1 MVIRIFFLILIG
13 LINIMGIAQPSDHSP
28 NRYITGQKYLDIKVI
43 DMSNRSLSISVE
55 WDKSWRDKENWDAAW
70 VVLKGKTS
78 NDRFDH
84 INVTRQPLIIANNS
98 SDSTEPEFYIPND
111 NRGFFIYRNEISSGD
126 NRWVVEIPLPIVGRY
141 TEIKAYGVEMVFIP
155 EGPFELGTTKSL
167 RDRKAARDKDW
178 IRYTPPAPLSAFF
191 KANPDAEDFYGG
203 VYTVESE
210 RPISIGKNQ
219 GELYYLDAKFLKNF
233 SSGDK
238 KGILKKEFPKGFQS
252 FYQMKYEL
260 TQQQYVDFLNSLTA
274 TQKENRWFEDI
285 GVLPQSPY
293 ELRYT
298 IKKKGGK
305 FSTDRPHRAASYI
318 SWSDGLAWADWM
330 GLRPMTEL
338 EFEKSARGPQPA
350 QFREFVWGVNERRCA
365 NAFIKDSKIMNPD
378 GTLAQS
384 EAHSIRVDGNVH
396 VFMRDQ
402 LENSDNL
409 CTPGGSNYFPS
420 YPACRALK
428 GGDAKWGPLRV
439 GIHGIFS
446 NGDRIKAGS
455 GYYGTMELAGNLNEQ
470 LITVGHPQ
478 GRQFQGTHGDGE
490 LTNDGQASNADWF
503 ADAEIFYICT
513 RGAGWVSHP
522 NHARTADRFG
532 GLKMNGNRR
541 SAARGFRAVRTV
553 NLNEF

>member
-55 WDKSWRDKENWDAAW
+55 WDKSWRDKQNWDAAW

-78 NDRFDH
+78 NDRFEH

-167 RDRKAARDKDW
+167 RDRKAARDQDW

-260 TQQQYVDFLNSLTA
+260 TQQQYVGFLNSLTA
-274 TQKENRWFEDI
+274 TQKKNR
-285 GVLPQSPY
+285 
-293 ELRYT
+293 
-298 IKKKGGK
+298 
-305 FSTDRPHRAASYI
+305 
-318 SWSDGLAWADWM
+318 
-330 GLRPMTEL
+330 
-338 EFEKSARGPQPA
+338 
-350 QFREFVWGVNERRCA
+350 
-365 NAFIKDSKIMNPD
+365 
-378 GTLAQS
+378 
-384 EAHSIRVDGNVH
+384 
-396 VFMRDQ
+396 
-402 LENSDNL
+402 
-409 CTPGGSNYFPS
+409 
-420 YPACRALK
+420 
-428 GGDAKWGPLRV
+428 
-439 GIHGIFS
+439 
-446 NGDRIKAGS
+446 
-455 GYYGTMELAGNLNEQ
+455 
-470 LITVGHPQ
+470 
-478 GRQFQGTHGDGE
+478 
-490 LTNDGQASNADWF
+490 
-503 ADAEIFYICT
+503 
-513 RGAGWVSHP
+513 
-522 NHARTADRFG
+522 
-532 GLKMNGNRR
+532 
-541 SAARGFRAVRTV
+541 
-553 NLNEF
+553 